1 MTCRKC
7 GGPVSADAAAMTKK
21 MVNRAETSFFCLT
34 CLAEE
39 FKCPVSLLLEKIEHF
54 RAQGCTLFEPKATE
68 KGENRNDTSL

>member
-1 MTCRKC
+1 MICRKC